1 MHPLASN
8 RYLWLIVPLVAFGG
22 IVISQSLQSAG
33 VVVSGSVMFLPV
45 DPGVW
50 GNIIGSF
57 IIAGIAY
64 IKPRRDLV
72 SLLTP
77 VYAVIIF
84 LADDQIRGLLV
95 LQVMYAITLTILAIR
110 LEKLYSGG
118 VPR

>member
-1 MHPLASN
+1 MHPLASH

-22 IVISQSLQSAG
+22 VVISLSLQSAS
-33 VVVSGSVMFLPV
+33 VDVSGSVAFLPV

-64 IKPRRDLV
+64 IKPRRDIV

-77 VYAVIIF
+77 VYALIIF

-110 LEKLYSGG
+110 LEKLYSG
-118 VPR
+118 R